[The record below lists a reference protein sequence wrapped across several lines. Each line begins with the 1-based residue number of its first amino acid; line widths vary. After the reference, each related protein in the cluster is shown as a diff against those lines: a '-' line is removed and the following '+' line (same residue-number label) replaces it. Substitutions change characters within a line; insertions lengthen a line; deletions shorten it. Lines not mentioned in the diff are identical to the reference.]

1 MDNSLFD
8 VLVIVGAVV
17 ISVISAISKARKK
30 TAEREAAARADAE
43 FQSKPDAEIQN
54 RPDAE
59 TQGRPYISGIPIPNP
74 WQELLNLPEEEDDF
88 IPKNPETAPLAPSPT
103 PTKKER
109 EPLISRNIEYEQ
121 RNYIEE
127 MAKAKARERE
137 KKYSHSGLKNN
148 LGAHELKVVHLDEEE
163 KEYIPEIDLGLDE
176 EDAWKKAV
184 IYHDLLEP
192 KF

>member
-1 MDNSLFD
+1 MDNSLLD
-8 VLVIVGAVV
+8 VLVIVGAVA

-30 TAEREAAARADAE
+30 AADREAAADT
-43 FQSKPDAEIQN
+43 
-54 RPDAE
+54 DAE
-59 TQGRPYISGIPIPNP
+59 THSRPEAETHNRPYTGGIPVPNP

-88 IPKNPETAPLAPSPT
+88 IPKNPETAPLAPSPAA
-103 PTKKER
+103 PKKER
-109 EPLISRNIEYEQ
+109 EPLISRDIEYEP
-121 RNYIEE
+121 RNYMEE

-137 KKYSHSGLKNN
+137 KRYGQSRIRTKQS
-148 LGAHELKVVHLDEEE
+148 AQELKVVHLDDEEM
-163 KEYIPEIDLGLDE
+163 EYSPRVNLGLDE